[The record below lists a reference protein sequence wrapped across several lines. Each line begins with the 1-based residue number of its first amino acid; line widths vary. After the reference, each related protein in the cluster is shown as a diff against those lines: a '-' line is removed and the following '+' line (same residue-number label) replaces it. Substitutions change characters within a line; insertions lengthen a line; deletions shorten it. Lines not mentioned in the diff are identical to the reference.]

1 MKADELESKLIEY
14 YDKLKNP
21 KYIVKDWI
29 ITSEKLYEKHKNKLK
44 LINIISYNILTNEI
58 VVVAECKNKYYAIKY
73 SDKFICFKESETEY
87 GLVIDGYDL
96 LALNKI
102 NLHYDNN
109 SRKVITFKEIIKLMD
124 WKLTKEV
131 KGYFDY
137 FN

>member
-29 ITSEKLYEKHKNKLK
+29 ITSENLYEKYKNKLK

-58 VVVAECKNKYYAIKY
+58 VVVAESKSKYYAIKY
-73 SDKFICFKESETEY
+73 SDKFICLKESETEY

-96 LALNKI
+96 FAI
-102 NLHYDNN
+102 NGTNLYYKSN
-109 SRKVITFKEIIKLMD
+109 SPKVITFKQIIKLMD
-124 WKLTKEV
+124 WKIGKEV

-137 FN
+137 FS

>member
-1 MKADELESKLIEY
+1 MKRNELEDKLLEY

-29 ITSEKLYEKHKNKLK
+29 ITSENLYQKYKNKLK
-44 LINIISYNILTNEI
+44 LINIISHTILTNEI
-58 VVVAECKNKYYAIKY
+58 VVLAESKNKYYAIKY

-96 LALNKI
+96 LAVNRS
-102 NLHYDNN
+102 NLYYGND
-109 SRKVITFKEIIKLMD
+109 SSKVITFKEIIKLMD
-124 WKLTKEV
+124 WKITKEV

-137 FN
+137 FS

>member
-1 MKADELESKLIEY
+1 MKADELENKLVEY

-29 ITSEKLYEKHKNKLK
+29 ITSENLYEKHKNKLK

-58 VVVAECKNKYYAIKY
+58 VIVAECKNKYYAIKY

-102 NLHYDNN
+102 NLYYDNN

-124 WKLTKEV
+124 WKVSKEV

>member
-1 MKADELESKLIEY
+1 MKRDELENKLLEY

-29 ITSEKLYEKHKNKLK
+29 ITSENLYEKYKNKLK
-44 LINIISYNILTNEI
+44 LINIISYTILTNEI
-58 VVVAECKNKYYAIKY
+58 VVLAECKNKYYAIKY

-96 LALNKI
+96 LAVNRT
-102 NLHYDNN
+102 NLYYQNDIP
-109 SRKVITFKEIIKLMD
+109 KVITFKEIIKLMD
-124 WKLTKEV
+124 WKVTKDV

-137 FN
+137 FD

>member
-29 ITSEKLYEKHKNKLK
+29 ITSENLYEKHKNKLK

-58 VVVAECKNKYYAIKY
+58 VIVAECKNKYYAIKY

-102 NLHYDNN
+102 NLYYDNN

-124 WKLTKEV
+124 WKVSKKV

-137 FN
+137 FS

>member
-1 MKADELESKLIEY
+1 MKADELESKLVEY

-102 NLHYDNN
+102 NLYYDNN

-131 KGYFDY
+131 KSYFDY

>member
-1 MKADELESKLIEY
+1 MKADELENKLLEY

-29 ITSEKLYEKHKNKLK
+29 ITSENLYEKHKNKLK

-58 VVVAECKNKYYAIKY
+58 VVLAECKNKYYAIKY

-102 NLHYDNN
+102 NLYYDNN

-124 WKLTKEV
+124 WKVSKEV

-137 FN
+137 FS

>member
-1 MKADELESKLIEY
+1 MKADELENKLLEY

-29 ITSEKLYEKHKNKLK
+29 ITSENLYEKHKNKLK

-58 VVVAECKNKYYAIKY
+58 VVLAESKNKYYAIKY

-102 NLHYDNN
+102 NLYYDNN
-109 SRKVITFKEIIKLMD
+109 SSKVITFKEIIKLMD
-124 WKLTKEV
+124 WKVSKEV

-137 FN
+137 FS

>member
-1 MKADELESKLIEY
+1 MKADELENKLIEY

-29 ITSEKLYEKHKNKLK
+29 ITSENLYEKHKNKLK

-58 VVVAECKNKYYAIKY
+58 VIVAECKNKYYAIKY

-102 NLHYDNN
+102 NLYYDNN

-124 WKLTKEV
+124 WKVSKKV

-137 FN
+137 FS

>member
-1 MKADELESKLIEY
+1 MKASELESKLIEY

-29 ITSEKLYEKHKNKLK
+29 ITSENLYEKHKNKLK

-58 VVVAECKNKYYAIKY
+58 VIVAESKNKYYAIKY

-102 NLHYDNN
+102 NLYYDNN

-124 WKLTKEV
+124 WKVSKEV

-137 FN
+137 FS

>member
-1 MKADELESKLIEY
+1 MKADELENKLLEY

-21 KYIVKDWI
+21 KYIVKDCI
-29 ITSEKLYEKHKNKLK
+29 ITSENLYEKHKNKLK

-58 VVVAECKNKYYAIKY
+58 VVLSECKNKYYAIKY

-102 NLHYDNN
+102 NLYYDNN

-124 WKLTKEV
+124 WKVSKEV

-137 FN
+137 FS

>member
-29 ITSEKLYEKHKNKLK
+29 ITSENLYEKHKNKLK

-58 VVVAECKNKYYAIKY
+58 VIVAESKNKYYAIKY

-102 NLHYDNN
+102 NLYYDNN

-124 WKLTKEV
+124 WKVSKEV

>member
-1 MKADELESKLIEY
+1 MKASELESKLIEY

-29 ITSEKLYEKHKNKLK
+29 ITSENLYEKHKNKLK

-58 VVVAECKNKYYAIKY
+58 VIVAESKNKYYAIKY

-102 NLHYDNN
+102 NLYYNN

-124 WKLTKEV
+124 WKVSKEV

-137 FN
+137 FS

>member
-1 MKADELESKLIEY
+1 MKADELENKLIEY

-29 ITSEKLYEKHKNKLK
+29 ITSENLYEKHKNKLK

-58 VVVAECKNKYYAIKY
+58 VIVAECKNKYYAIKY

-102 NLHYDNN
+102 NLYYDNN

-124 WKLTKEV
+124 WKVSKKV

>member
-1 MKADELESKLIEY
+1 MKADELENKLIEY

-29 ITSEKLYEKHKNKLK
+29 ITSENLYEKHKNKLK

-58 VVVAECKNKYYAIKY
+58 VIVAESKNKYYAIKY

-102 NLHYDNN
+102 NLYYDNN

-124 WKLTKEV
+124 WKVSKEV
-131 KGYFDY
+131 KSYFDY
-137 FN
+137 FS

>member
-1 MKADELESKLIEY
+1 MKADELENKLIEY

-29 ITSEKLYEKHKNKLK
+29 ITSENLYEKHKNKLK

-58 VVVAECKNKYYAIKY
+58 VIVAECKNKYYAIKY

-102 NLHYDNN
+102 NLYYDNN

-124 WKLTKEV
+124 WKVSKEV
-131 KGYFDY
+131 KSYFDY
-137 FN
+137 FS

>member
-29 ITSEKLYEKHKNKLK
+29 ITSENLYEKHKNKLK
-44 LINIISYNILTNEI
+44 LTNIISYNILTNEI
-58 VVVAECKNKYYAIKY
+58 VIVAECKNKYYAIKY

-102 NLHYDNN
+102 NLYYDNN

-124 WKLTKEV
+124 WKVSKEV

>member
-1 MKADELESKLIEY
+1 MKASELESKLIEY

-29 ITSEKLYEKHKNKLK
+29 ITSENLYEKHKNKLK

-58 VVVAECKNKYYAIKY
+58 VIVAESKNKYYAIKY

-102 NLHYDNN
+102 NLYYDNN
-109 SRKVITFKEIIKLMD
+109 SSKVITFKEIIKLMD
-124 WKLTKEV
+124 WKVSKEV

-137 FN
+137 FS

>member
-1 MKADELESKLIEY
+1 MKADELENKLIEY

-29 ITSEKLYEKHKNKLK
+29 ITSENLYEKHKNKLK

-58 VVVAECKNKYYAIKY
+58 VIVAECKNKYYAIKY

-96 LALNKI
+96 LAI
-102 NLHYDNN
+102 NGTNLYYDNN

-124 WKLTKEV
+124 WKVSKEV

>member
-29 ITSEKLYEKHKNKLK
+29 ITSENLYEKHKNKLK
-44 LINIISYNILTNEI
+44 LINIISYTILTNEI
-58 VVVAECKNKYYAIKY
+58 VVLAESKNKYYAIKY

-102 NLHYDNN
+102 NLYYDNN

-124 WKLTKEV
+124 WKVSKEV

-137 FN
+137 FS

>member
-29 ITSEKLYEKHKNKLK
+29 ITSENLYEKHKNKLK

-58 VVVAECKNKYYAIKY
+58 VIVAECKNKYYAIKY

-102 NLHYDNN
+102 NLYYDNN

-124 WKLTKEV
+124 WKVSKKV

>member
-1 MKADELESKLIEY
+1 MKPSELENKLVEY

-29 ITSEKLYEKHKNKLK
+29 ITSENLYQKYKNKLK

-58 VVVAECKNKYYAIKY
+58 VVLAESKSKYYAIKY
-73 SDKFICFKESETEY
+73 GDKFICFKESETEY

-96 LALNKI
+96 LAVNRT
-102 NLHYDNN
+102 NLYYQND
-109 SRKVITFKEIIKLMD
+109 SSKVITFKEIIKLMD
-124 WKLTKEV
+124 WKVTKEV

>member
-21 KYIVKDWI
+21 KYIVKDWV
-29 ITSEKLYEKHKNKLK
+29 ITSENLYEKHKNKLK

-58 VVVAECKNKYYAIKY
+58 VIVAECKNKYYAIKY

-102 NLHYDNN
+102 NLYYDNN

-124 WKLTKEV
+124 WKVSKKV

>member
-1 MKADELESKLIEY
+1 MKADELENKLIEY

-58 VVVAECKNKYYAIKY
+58 VIVAECKNKYYAIKY

-102 NLHYDNN
+102 NLYYANN

-124 WKLTKEV
+124 WKVSKEV
-131 KGYFDY
+131 KSYFDY
-137 FN
+137 FS

>member
-1 MKADELESKLIEY
+1 MKADELENKLIEY

-29 ITSEKLYEKHKNKLK
+29 ITSENLYEKHKNKLK

-58 VVVAECKNKYYAIKY
+58 VIVAECKNKYYAIKY

-102 NLHYDNN
+102 NLYYDNN

-124 WKLTKEV
+124 WKVSKEV

-137 FN
+137 FS

>member
-1 MKADELESKLIEY
+1 MKADELENKLIEY

-21 KYIVKDWI
+21 KYIVKDWV
-29 ITSEKLYEKHKNKLK
+29 ITSENLYEKHKNKLK

-58 VVVAECKNKYYAIKY
+58 VIVAECKNKYYAIKY

-102 NLHYDNN
+102 NLYYDNN

-124 WKLTKEV
+124 WKVSKKV

-137 FN
+137 FS